1 MPWLNWS
8 LKLHIRL
15 KTISSLVPTHIT
27 HVYAQWMPYSF
38 VWLYLIK
45 CVFTYSIFVDQTKK
59 DFWVFYFVFGKSF
72 VFGKNIKNFKK
83 KKKTLCCPVLA
94 TWSWV
99 KLVASLLRRFSWLTG
114 RSKSQLWKIFRKF
127 FKIWFLNFF
136 ATYTGDLFVG
146 GSSSREGYTEI
157 FAAPFATSLR
167 VELLVAKNT

>member
-1 MPWLNWS
+1 MSMFNKCHIHLCDCTWLNVFSHTQS
-8 LKLHIRL
+8 L
-15 KTISSLVPTHIT
+15 
-27 HVYAQWMPYSF
+27 F
-38 VWLYLIK
+38 IK
-45 CVFTYSIFVDQTKK
+45 HKKIFECFSCFWKVFCFLQKCQK
-59 DFWVFYFVFGKSF
+59 FQK
-72 VFGKNIKNFKK
+72 
-83 KKKTLCCPVLA
+83 LCCPVLA

>member
-1 MPWLNWS
+1 MCFHILNFCWS
-8 LKLHIRL
+8 NK
-15 KTISSLVPTHIT
+15 K
-27 HVYAQWMPYSF
+27 
-38 VWLYLIK
+38 
-45 CVFTYSIFVDQTKK
+45 IFLSVLFCFWKIFCFWQNYQKFKK
-59 DFWVFYFVFGKSF
+59 K
-72 VFGKNIKNFKK
+72 KK

>member
-1 MPWLNWS
+1 MFMLNECLTHLCDCTWLNVFS
-8 LKLHIRL
+8 HTQFL
-15 KTISSLVPTHIT
+15 
-27 HVYAQWMPYSF
+27 
-38 VWLYLIK
+38 LIK
-45 CVFTYSIFVDQTKK
+45 QKKIFECFILFLESLLFLAKISK
-59 DFWVFYFVFGKSF
+59 IS
-72 VFGKNIKNFKK
+72 KK
-83 KKKTLCCPVLA
+83 KKKKKPLCCPVLA

-127 FKIWFLNFF
+127 FKISFLNFF